1 MLHQISTTAGSLSVD
16 IVDVTGDV
24 EEIAQRVGEQS
35 SLLSRLS
42 SVSAEVNARNRQVAL
57 SAEEAHQAA
66 LRAHAEMEQSQT
78 DSNRS
83 IDAIRKLADDVA
95 NIAQQL
101 NGLQEAL
108 DRVGKVAQGINS
120 IARQTNLL
128 ALNATI
134 EAARA
139 GEAGR
144 GFAVVAGEVKTLA
157 KQTSLATAEIDATL
171 KDLAGKTAGLIRQSG
186 DGVQTAATVRAG
198 TAAIGTVLESVRRA
212 LSDLDHMVKGIAAD
226 AAAIDDQCGHL
237 TEDLTGLASGV
248 AGSAGTLDA
257 ARGRLGK
264 LLTDSE
270 GLMRDCAMSEVETV
284 DSPFV
289 VEARRIAH
297 LISQRFER
305 AVQDGEVTLDALF
318 DRDYRPIAGS
328 NPVQYEVR
336 YLAFADR
343 ALPEFQE
350 PALAFDSRV
359 MFCAAVDVNGYLPT
373 HNKKFAQPQRAG
385 DPVWNAANARNRRIF
400 NDRVGLASGASVAD
414 FLIQSYRRD
423 MGGGVFAAMKN
434 VSAPITVQGRHWGG
448 LRLAYRA

>member
-1 MLHQISTTAGSLSVD
+1 MSVD
-16 IVDVTGDV
+16 IVDVTGNV
-24 EEIAQRVGEQS
+24 EEIAERVGEQS
-35 SLLSRLS
+35 KLLSRLS
-42 SVSAEVNARNRQVAL
+42 TVSAEVNARNRQVAQ
-57 SAEEAHQAA
+57 SAEAAHQAA
-66 LRAHAEMEQSQT
+66 LRAHADMDQSQAEA
-78 DSNRS
+78 DRS
-83 IDAIRKLADDVA
+83 LDAIRKLADGVA
-95 NIAQQL
+95 NIADQL

-108 DRVGKVAQGINS
+108 ERVGKVAQGINS

-139 GEAGR
+139 GDAGK
-144 GFAVVAGEVKTLA
+144 GFAVVAGEVKNLA
-157 KQTSLATAEIDATL
+157 KQTSLATSEIDATL

-186 DGVQTAATVRAG
+186 EGVATAATVRVG
-198 TAAIGTVLESVRRA
+198 TTAIGSVLESVRRA
-212 LSDLDHMVKGIAAD
+212 VGDLDGMVKGIAAG

-237 TEDLTGLASGV
+237 TEDLTGLAEGV

-257 ARGRLGK
+257 ARGRLSK

-270 GLMRDCAMSEVETV
+270 VLMRDCAMSDVATV

-289 VEARRIAH
+289 KEARRVAQ
-297 LISQRFER
+297 LISDRFELAIR
-305 AVQDGEVTLDALF
+305 DGAITLEALF

-328 NPVQYEVR
+328 NPVQYDVR
-336 YLAFADR
+336 YLSFTDR
-343 ALPEFQE
+343 VLPDIQE

-373 HNKKFAQPQRAG
+373 HNKKFAQPQRPN
-385 DPVWNAANARNRRIF
+385 DPVWNAAHSRNRRIF
-400 NDRVGLASGASVAD
+400 NDRVGLASGASTAD

-434 VSAPITVQGRHWGG
+434 VSAPILVQGRHWGG